1 VEAATTA
8 MPPKFIFVRHAEAT
22 HNAAFRDGNPNAF
35 TAEEFEDAPLTE
47 AGQEQAKKVAEELS
61 KYKIID
67 IWSSPLSRALETAEE
82 IFEET
87 DAEKLYAH
95 DNLIEVQYAKQICNR
110 RKTKGEIEKKFMAVK
125 TDYLPDFPSAW
136 FTNENKYA
144 VYQRLF
150 MFMKLM
156 EDLYKD
162 HTEDEHVVIVG
173 HNNAFASIL
182 GKNMKNAEHLVLT
195 LEEVFKN

>member
-1 VEAATTA
+1 

-22 HNAAFRDGNPNAF
+22 HNAAFHDGNPNAF
-35 TAEEFEDAPLTE
+35 TGEDFEDAPLTE
-47 AGQEQAKKVAEELS
+47 AGQEQAKKLAEELS

-87 DAEKLYAH
+87 DAENVYAH
-95 DNLIEVQYAKQICNR
+95 DSLVEVQYAKQICNR
-110 RKTKGEIEKKFMAVK
+110 RKTKMEIEKKFVVVK
-125 TDYLPDFPSAW
+125 TDYLPDMPSVW
-136 FTNENKYA
+136 FMNENKYA
-144 VYQRLF
+144 VHQRLF

-162 HTEDEHVVIVG
+162 HTENEHVVIVG
-173 HNNAFASIL
+173 HNNAFGSIL
-182 GKNMKNAEHLVLT
+182 GKNMKNAEHLVMT
-195 LEEVFKN
+195 LDEVFKV